1 MVEEK
6 GSSMQKAFKYHEMT
20 KVCLICVRLVA
31 IEKSKISRVDSITVS
46 KIQ

>member
-6 GSSMQKAFKYHEMT
+6 GSSMQKAFKYHRMS

-46 KIQ
+46 NIQ